1 MEILVNQTPLDFEL
15 QDTISLPQVINHI
28 EDWAGQNNYYVLD
41 YTYTTTGTA
50 TTQNEKSI
58 MSSDIAKLEIQ
69 VGDQGDLIEQ
79 NLIEVSTYIDKV
91 GSFIA
96 DLVQNEKEL
105 PNDEIANIQEGFSWI
120 QDVLQ
125 SVKKQIQIGAS
136 EEFNH
141 ALDNITSLELNV
153 ESMMP
158 ALQVLAV
165 LRNHVLIWLKQYNFS
180 KLSQADYEKLK
191 NELQADIPKLHDSI
205 EQIATNL
212 TVGKEAEAL
221 IQLEGIV
228 PFLSDVLAAINVEG
242 KNEDICTE
250 LISVL
255 NNLTTALDSNDSVTA
270 ADLVDYDL
278 RDLLDK
284 INEL

>member
-28 EDWAGQNNYYVLD
+28 EDWACQNNYYVLD

-69 VGDQGDLIEQ
+69 VGDQGDLIEK
-79 NLIEVSTYIDKV
+79 NLIEVSTYIDKA

-141 ALDNITSLELNV
+141 ALDNITSLKLNV
-153 ESMMP
+153 ESMIP

-191 NELQADIPKLHDSI
+191 NELQADIPKLQDSI
-205 EQIATNL
+205 EQIATDL
-212 TVGKEAEAL
+212 TVGKEADAL
-221 IQLEGIV
+221 MQLERIV

-242 KNEDICTE
+242 KNENICTE

>member
-28 EDWAGQNNYYVLD
+28 EDWACQNNYYVLD

-50 TTQNEKSI
+50 TTQNEKNI

-79 NLIEVSTYIDKV
+79 NLIEVSTYIDKA

-105 PNDEIANIQEGFSWI
+105 PNGEIANIQEGFSWI

-141 ALDNITSLELNV
+141 ALDNIASLELNA
-153 ESMMP
+153 ESMML

-221 IQLEGIV
+221 MQLEGIV

>member
-15 QDTISLPQVINHI
+15 QETISLPQVINHI
-28 EDWAGQNNYYVLD
+28 EDWACQNNYYVLD

-50 TTQNEKSI
+50 KTQNEKSI
-58 MSSDIAKLEIQ
+58 MSSDIVKLEIQ

-79 NLIEVSTYIDKV
+79 NLIEVSTYIDKA

-141 ALDNITSLELNV
+141 ALDNITSLELNA

-221 IQLEGIV
+221 MQLEGIV

>member
-50 TTQNEKSI
+50 TTQNETSI

-79 NLIEVSTYIDKV
+79 NLIEVSTYIDKA

-96 DLVQNEKEL
+96 DSVQNEKEL
-105 PNDEIANIQEGFSWI
+105 PNDEITNIQEGFSWI

-125 SVKKQIQIGAS
+125 SVKKQMQIGAS

-221 IQLEGIV
+221 MKLEGIV

-278 RDLLDK
+278 RELLDK
-284 INEL
+284 ISEL